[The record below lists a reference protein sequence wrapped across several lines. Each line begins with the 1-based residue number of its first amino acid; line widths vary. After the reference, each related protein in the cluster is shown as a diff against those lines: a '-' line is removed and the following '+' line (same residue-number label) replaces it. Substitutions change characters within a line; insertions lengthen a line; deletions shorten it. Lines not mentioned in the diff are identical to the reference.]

1 MNMIDVLKRS
11 GLPVAY
17 GTFRTMQKPPFIV
30 YIGAGQ
36 DHFSADNTV
45 YNSTDL
51 YQMEYYFSKKDE
63 EKEREIESSLLENG
77 YRYNKSMDS
86 YIEGEELYVIYYTT
100 WRI

>member
-1 MNMIDVLKRS
+1 MSIRDVLKLS

-17 GTFRTMQKPPFIV
+17 GTFRNMQKPPFIA

-36 DHFSADNTV
+36 DYVSADNTV
-45 YNSTDL
+45 YDKTDL
-51 YQMEYYFSKKDE
+51 YQVEYYFAKKDE
-63 EKEREIESSLLENG
+63 AKELEIEALLLENG

-86 YIEGEELYVIYYTT
+86 YIESEELYVIYYTT